1 MPVNSPHSPERY
13 ILAPQAM
20 HALGVLLPIQFS
32 PVKLLPGRHP
42 LGHPGD
48 GMRLLR
54 TRTFV
59 PGEDNPRDID
69 KFSPPGE
76 LRVLE
81 WEDEAQASVMLLAD
95 HSASMLMRQ
104 KYGLRNACILQLTYS
119 LWRAGDRVGT
129 TLFDDALQPPLRAA
143 NLRVQMERLATALT
157 ARANGTGMDATRA
170 LDLYLGQY
178 RHFQSNLVF
187 VISDFVA
194 AGENGMKP
202 STDWQRP
209 LRQLGRNLV
218 PVIISFKLPETHHG
232 VVKLWDPERQRRRLT
247 ILTAERMRRIN
258 QHERDRVEALAHE
271 FRSAGID
278 YLVLDDP
285 QQVYPELARLARV
298 RRLRK
303 H

>member
-1 MPVNSPHSPERY
+1 MPANSARSSERS
-13 ILAPQAM
+13 ILAPRAM

-32 PVKLLPGRHP
+32 PVKMLPGRHP

-54 TRTFV
+54 TRAYV

-76 LRVLE
+76 LRVME
-81 WEDEAQASVMLLAD
+81 WEDEAQASIMLLAD

-129 TLFDDALQPPLRAA
+129 TLFDDALQPPLRSA
-143 NLRVQMERLATALT
+143 NLRVQMDRLAAALT
-157 ARANGTGMDATRA
+157 VRANGTGMDAAQA
-170 LDLYLGQY
+170 LDLYLSEY

-194 AGENGMKP
+194 AGENGVRL
-202 STDWQRP
+202 SAGWQRP

-218 PVIISFKLPETHHG
+218 PVIVSFKLEERHHG
-232 VVKLWDPERQRRRLT
+232 MVKLWDPERRRLRLT
-247 ILTAERMRRIN
+247 MLTAERLRRIN
-258 QHERDRVEALAHE
+258 QHERMRVQALGHE
-271 FRSAGID
+271 FRSAGLD
-278 YLVLDDP
+278 YLLIDEP
-285 QQVYPELARLARV
+285 QQIYPELARLARV